1 MIVAVR
7 RIRIRGGK
15 GRRHFQ
21 PGVAMSHNKNLSSDT
36 LLAQAMH
43 YLDPTDGG
51 IVPGVQMAT
60 TYARDQ
66 DYELRAAGVSYGR
79 DKNPTYLI
87 AERVL
92 AELEGAAGALL
103 FSSGLAGAVAL
114 FQTLKPGDHVVA
126 PVIMYHGLRDWL
138 IQFCGTWNVDIDYFD
153 ATVDGALAAA
163 IKPGRTRIVWVETP
177 ANPTWDVTDIA
188 AAANI
193 AHAAGARLAVD
204 STVATPLLTR
214 PLELG
219 ADFVFH
225 SATKYLN
232 GHSDVIAGVLAAR
245 SDDEQWQAVRFQR
258 AFGGAILGPMEAWLL
273 LRGMRTMHLRV
284 QRCCESAMSIARRLE
299 GHERVSQ
306 VLYPGLESHPG
317 HAVARRQMHGGFS
330 GMLSILV
337 DGDNAA
343 ARAVATRTRVFVP
356 ATSLGGVESLIE
368 HRATTE
374 GPNSPV
380 AGNLLRLSVGIENVD
395 DLIADIEQALES

>member
-1 MIVAVR
+1 
-7 RIRIRGGK
+7 
-15 GRRHFQ
+15 
-21 PGVAMSHNKNLSSDT
+21 MSSDDNPSPDT

-43 YLDPTDGG
+43 YLDPVDGG

-60 TYARDQ
+60 TYARDE
-66 DYELRAAGVSYGR
+66 DYELRAPGISYGR
-79 DKNPTYLI
+79 DKNPTYLV

-103 FSSGLAGAVAL
+103 FSSGLAAAAAL
-114 FQTLKPGDHVVA
+114 FNTLKPGDHIVA

-138 IQFCGTWNVDIDYFD
+138 IQFCGNWNIDIDYFD
-153 ATVDGALAAA
+153 ATAEGALEAA
-163 IKPGRTRIVWVETP
+163 IRPGHTRIVWIETP

-188 AAANI
+188 AAAEL
-193 AHAAGARLAVD
+193 AHGAGARLAVD
-204 STVATPLLTR
+204 ATVATPLLTR
-214 PLELG
+214 SLDLG

-245 SDDEQWQAVRFQR
+245 GDDEQWQAVRFQR

-284 QRCCESAMSIARRLE
+284 QRSCESAMAIARALD
-299 GHERVSQ
+299 GHRRVDR

-317 HAVARRQMHGGFS
+317 HAVAARQMRNGFG

-337 DGDNAA
+337 DGDADT
-343 ARAVATRTRVFVP
+343 ARAVAARTRVFVP
-356 ATSLGGVESLIE
+356 ATSLGGVESLVE
-368 HRATTE
+368 HRATVE

-380 AGNLLRLSVGIENVD
+380 APNLLRLSVGIEDVA
-395 DLIADIEQALES
+395 DLIADLDQALEG

>member
-1 MIVAVR
+1 
-7 RIRIRGGK
+7 
-15 GRRHFQ
+15 
-21 PGVAMSHNKNLSSDT
+21 MSKNDNLSTDT

-43 YLDPTDGG
+43 YLDPVDGG
-51 IVPGVQMAT
+51 IVPAVQMAT

-79 DKNPTYLI
+79 DKNPTYLT

-114 FQTLKPGDHVVA
+114 FQTLKPDDHVVA

-138 IQFCGTWNVDIDYFD
+138 IRFCENWKVDIDYFD
-153 ATVDGALAAA
+153 ATVEGALEAA

-177 ANPTWDVTDIA
+177 SNPTWDVTDIA
-188 AAANI
+188 AAAKL

-245 SDDEQWQAVRFQR
+245 KDDEQWQAVRFQR

-284 QRCCESAMSIARRLE
+284 QRCCESAMTIARRFE
-299 GHERVSQ
+299 DHERVTR

-317 HAVARRQMHGGFS
+317 HEVARRQMHGGFS
-330 GMLSILV
+330 GMMSILL
-337 DGDNAA
+337 DADAA
-343 ARAVATRTRVFVP
+343 ATRAVATRTRVFVP

-368 HRATTE
+368 HRSTTE

-380 AGNLLRLSVGIENVD
+380 AGNLLRLSVGIESVD
-395 DLIADIEQALES
+395 DLIADLEQALES

>member
-1 MIVAVR
+1 
-7 RIRIRGGK
+7 
-15 GRRHFQ
+15 
-21 PGVAMSHNKNLSSDT
+21 
-36 LLAQAMH
+36 
-43 YLDPTDGG
+43 
-51 IVPGVQMAT
+51 MAT

-87 AERVL
+87 AERVV

-103 FSSGLAGAVAL
+103 FSSGLAGAAAL
-114 FQTLKPGDHVVA
+114 FQTLKPDDHVVA

-138 IQFCGTWNVDIDYFD
+138 IWFCENWSIDIDYFD
-153 ATVDGALAAA
+153 ATVEGALEAA

-177 ANPTWDVTDIA
+177 SNPTWDVTDIA
-188 AAANI
+188 AAAKL
-193 AHAAGARLAVD
+193 AHAAGACLAVD

-245 SDDEQWQAVRFQR
+245 KDDEQWQAVRFQR

-284 QRCCESAMSIARRLE
+284 QRCCESAMTIARRFE
-299 GHERVSQ
+299 DHRRVSR
-306 VLYPGLESHPG
+306 VL
-317 HAVARRQMHGGFS
+317 AR
-330 GMLSILV
+330 I
-337 DGDNAA
+337 N
-343 ARAVATRTRVFVP
+343 
-356 ATSLGGVESLIE
+356 
-368 HRATTE
+368 
-374 GPNSPV
+374 
-380 AGNLLRLSVGIENVD
+380 
-395 DLIADIEQALES
+395 

>member
-1 MIVAVR
+1 
-7 RIRIRGGK
+7 
-15 GRRHFQ
+15 
-21 PGVAMSHNKNLSSDT
+21 MSSNNNLSPDT
-36 LLAQAMH
+36 LLTQAMH
-43 YLDPTDGG
+43 YLEPVTGG
-51 IVPGVQMAT
+51 IVPGIQMAT

-66 DYELRAAGVSYGR
+66 DYELRAPGISYGR
-79 DKNPTYLI
+79 DKNPTYLV
-87 AERVL
+87 AEKVV

-103 FSSGLAGAVAL
+103 FSSGLAAAAAL
-114 FQTLKPGDHVVA
+114 FHTLEPGDHVVA

-138 IQFCGTWNVDIDYFD
+138 NRFCDNWKVDIDTFD
-153 ATVDGALAAA
+153 ATVDGALASA
-163 IKPGRTRIVWVETP
+163 IKPGRTRIVWIETP

-188 AAANI
+188 AAAEL

-214 PLELG
+214 PLALG

-232 GHSDVIAGVLAAR
+232 GHSDVIAGVLAAKE
-245 SDDEQWQAVRFQR
+245 DDEQWQAVHFQR

-284 QRCCESAMSIARRLE
+284 QRSSQSAMTIARKLE
-299 GHERVSQ
+299 GHGRIAR

-317 HAVARRQMHGGFS
+317 HAIARRQMQGGFS
-330 GMLSILV
+330 GMLSVLV
-337 DGDNAA
+337 GGDAAA
-343 ARAVATRTRVFVP
+343 ARGVAARTRVFVP

-368 HRATTE
+368 HRATVE

-380 AGNLLRLSVGIENVD
+380 APNLLRLSVGIEDVA
-395 DLIADIEQALES
+395 DLIADLDQALDG

>member
-1 MIVAVR
+1 
-7 RIRIRGGK
+7 
-15 GRRHFQ
+15 
-21 PGVAMSHNKNLSSDT
+21 MSSNSNLSPDT

-43 YLDPTDGG
+43 YLEPVTGG
-51 IVPGVQMAT
+51 IVPGIQMAT

-66 DYELRAAGVSYGR
+66 DYELRAPGISYGR
-79 DKNPTYLI
+79 DKNPTYLV
-87 AERVL
+87 AENVV
-92 AELEGAAGALL
+92 AELEGATGALL
-103 FSSGLAGAVAL
+103 FSSGLAAAAAL
-114 FQTLKPGDHVVA
+114 FHTLEPGDHVVA

-138 IQFCGTWNVDIDYFD
+138 NRFCENWKVDIDTFD
-153 ATVDGALAAA
+153 ATVDGALASA
-163 IKPGRTRIVWVETP
+163 IKPGRTRIVWIETP

-188 AAANI
+188 AAAEL

-214 PLELG
+214 PLALG

-245 SDDEQWQAVRFQR
+245 EDDEQWQAVRFQR

-284 QRCCESAMSIARRLE
+284 QRSSQSAMTIARKLE
-299 GHERVSQ
+299 GHGRISR

-317 HAVARRQMHGGFS
+317 HAIARRQMQGGFS
-330 GMLSILV
+330 GMLSMLV
-337 DGDNAA
+337 DGDAAA
-343 ARAVATRTRVFVP
+343 ARGVAARTRVFVP

-368 HRATTE
+368 HRATVE

-380 AGNLLRLSVGIENVD
+380 APNLLRLSVGIEDVA
-395 DLIADIEQALES
+395 DLIADLDQALDG

>member
-1 MIVAVR
+1 
-7 RIRIRGGK
+7 
-15 GRRHFQ
+15 
-21 PGVAMSHNKNLSSDT
+21 MSSNNNLSPDT
-36 LLAQAMH
+36 LLTQAMH
-43 YLDPTDGG
+43 YLEPVTGG
-51 IVPGVQMAT
+51 IVPGIQMAT

-66 DYELRAAGVSYGR
+66 DYELRAPGISYGR
-79 DKNPTYLI
+79 DKNPTYLV
-87 AERVL
+87 AEKVV

-103 FSSGLAGAVAL
+103 FSSGLAAAAAL
-114 FQTLKPGDHVVA
+114 FHTLEPGDHVVA

-138 IQFCGTWNVDIDYFD
+138 IQFCDNWKVDIDTFD
-153 ATVDGALAAA
+153 ATVDGALASA
-163 IKPGRTRIVWVETP
+163 IKPGRTRIVWIETP

-188 AAANI
+188 AAAEL

-214 PLELG
+214 PLALG

-232 GHSDVIAGVLAAR
+232 GHSDVIAGVLAAKE
-245 SDDEQWQAVRFQR
+245 DDEQWQAVHFQR

-284 QRCCESAMSIARRLE
+284 QRSSQSAMTIARKLE
-299 GHERVSQ
+299 GHGRIAR

-317 HAVARRQMHGGFS
+317 HAIARRQMQGGFS
-330 GMLSILV
+330 GMLSVLV
-337 DGDNAA
+337 DGDAAA
-343 ARAVATRTRVFVP
+343 ARGVAARTRVFVP

-368 HRATTE
+368 HRATVE

-380 AGNLLRLSVGIENVD
+380 APNLLRLSVGIEDVA
-395 DLIADIEQALES
+395 DLIADLDQALDG

>member
-1 MIVAVR
+1 
-7 RIRIRGGK
+7 
-15 GRRHFQ
+15 
-21 PGVAMSHNKNLSSDT
+21 MSSDDNPSPDT

-43 YLDPTDGG
+43 YLDPVDGG

-60 TYARDQ
+60 TYARDE
-66 DYELRAAGVSYGR
+66 DYELRAPGISYGR
-79 DKNPTYLI
+79 DKNPTYLV

-103 FSSGLAGAVAL
+103 FSSGLAAAAAL
-114 FQTLKPGDHVVA
+114 FNTLKPGDHIVA

-138 IQFCGTWNVDIDYFD
+138 IQFCGNWNIDIDYFD
-153 ATVDGALAAA
+153 AAADGALEAA
-163 IKPGRTRIVWVETP
+163 IRPGRTRIVWIETP

-188 AAANI
+188 AAAEL
-193 AHAAGARLAVD
+193 AHGAGARLAVD
-204 STVATPLLTR
+204 ATVATPLLTR
-214 PLELG
+214 SLDLG

-245 SDDEQWQAVRFQR
+245 GDDEQWQAVRFQR

-284 QRCCESAMSIARRLE
+284 QRSCESAMAIARALD
-299 GHERVSQ
+299 GHRRVDR

-317 HAVARRQMHGGFS
+317 HAVAARQMRNGFG

-337 DGDNAA
+337 DGDADT
-343 ARAVATRTRVFVP
+343 ARAVAARTRVFVP
-356 ATSLGGVESLIE
+356 ATSLGGVESLVE
-368 HRATTE
+368 HRATVE

-380 AGNLLRLSVGIENVD
+380 APNLLRLSVGIEDVA
-395 DLIADIEQALES
+395 DLIADLDQALEG

>member
-1 MIVAVR
+1 
-7 RIRIRGGK
+7 
-15 GRRHFQ
+15 
-21 PGVAMSHNKNLSSDT
+21 MSSDDHLSPDT

-43 YLDPTDGG
+43 YLDPVDGG

-60 TYARDQ
+60 TYARDE
-66 DYELRAAGVSYGR
+66 DYELRAPGISYGR
-79 DKNPTYLI
+79 DKNPTYLV

-103 FSSGLAGAVAL
+103 FSSGLAAAAAL
-114 FQTLKPGDHVVA
+114 FNTLKPGDHIVA

-138 IQFCGTWNVDIDYFD
+138 IQFCSNWNVDIDYFD
-153 ATVDGALAAA
+153 ATTDGALEAA
-163 IKPGRTRIVWVETP
+163 IRPGRTRIVWVETP

-188 AAANI
+188 AAAKL
-193 AHAAGARLAVD
+193 AHGAGARLAVD

-214 PLELG
+214 PLDLG

-245 SDDEQWQAVRFQR
+245 KDDEQWQAARFQR

-284 QRCCESAMSIARRLE
+284 QRSCESAMTIARALE
-299 GHERVSQ
+299 GHRRIER

-317 HAVARRQMHGGFS
+317 HAVAARQMRNGFS

-337 DGDNAA
+337 DGDADA

-368 HRATTE
+368 HRATVE

-380 AGNLLRLSVGIENVD
+380 APNLLRLSVGIEDVA
-395 DLIADIEQALES
+395 DLIADVDRALEG

>member
-1 MIVAVR
+1 
-7 RIRIRGGK
+7 
-15 GRRHFQ
+15 
-21 PGVAMSHNKNLSSDT
+21 MSNDDHPSPDT

-43 YLDPTDGG
+43 YLDPVDGG

-60 TYARDQ
+60 TYARDE
-66 DYELRAAGVSYGR
+66 DYELRAPGISYGR
-79 DKNPTYLI
+79 DKNPTYLV

-103 FSSGLAGAVAL
+103 FSSGLAAAAAL
-114 FQTLKPGDHVVA
+114 FNTLKPGDHIVA

-138 IQFCGTWNVDIDYFD
+138 IQFCSNWNVDIDYFD
-153 ATVDGALAAA
+153 ATTDGALEAA
-163 IKPGRTRIVWVETP
+163 IRPGRTRIVWVETP

-188 AAANI
+188 AAAKL
-193 AHAAGARLAVD
+193 AHGAGARLAVD

-214 PLELG
+214 PLDLG

-245 SDDEQWQAVRFQR
+245 KDDEQWQAARFQR

-284 QRCCESAMSIARRLE
+284 QRSCESAMTIARALE
-299 GHERVSQ
+299 GHRRIER

-317 HAVARRQMHGGFS
+317 HAVAARQMRNGFS

-337 DGDNAA
+337 DGDAGA

-368 HRATTE
+368 HRATVE

-380 AGNLLRLSVGIENVD
+380 APNLLRLSVGIEDVA
-395 DLIADIEQALES
+395 DLIADVDRALEG